1 MAFIEKIKLQNF
13 KSHTFFQKKIPSNN
27 VVIHGNN
34 GIGKTNLLES
44 LSFFSNSKGMR
55 ANKLENFLQ
64 KQNNIQS
71 EFAQAE
77 CQLKQS
83 NYSTNISYKIYKQD
97 DQINKNFFIDSKKS
111 S

>member
-13 KSHTFFQKKIPSNN
+13 KSHTLFEKDIPSNN
-27 VVIHGNN
+27 IVIHGNN

-83 NYSTNISYKIYKQD
+83 NYSTNISYKIY
-97 DQINKNFFIDSKKS
+97 NNTL
-111 S
+111 

>member
-64 KQNNIQS
+64 KKNKHSKRIRS
-71 EFAQAE
+71 SRVPVKAK
-77 CQLKQS
+77 QLL
-83 NYSTNISYKIYKQD
+83 Y
-97 DQINKNFFIDSKKS
+97 
-111 S
+111 